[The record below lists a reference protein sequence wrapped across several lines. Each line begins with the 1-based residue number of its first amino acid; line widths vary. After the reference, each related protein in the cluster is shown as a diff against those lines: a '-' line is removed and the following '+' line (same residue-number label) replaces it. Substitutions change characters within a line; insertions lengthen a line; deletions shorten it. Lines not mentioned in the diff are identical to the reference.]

1 MAKKLKK
8 KCWQFFQRTQ
18 TQFPSPTRQFI
29 NRLRN
34 SSPKG
39 SNALFGFLWHLV
51 QTWYTDINAEKQ
63 PQNEIKQQ
71 QKNTLYY
78 FQ

>member
-1 MAKKLKK
+1 MILKIHFTPEMAKKLKK
-8 KCWQFFQRTQ
+8 YWQFFQRTQ
-18 TQFPSPTRQFI
+18 TQFPSPTRQVI

-51 QTWYTDINAEKQ
+51 QTWCTDINAEK
-63 PQNEIKQQ
+63 
-71 QKNTLYY
+71 
-78 FQ
+78 